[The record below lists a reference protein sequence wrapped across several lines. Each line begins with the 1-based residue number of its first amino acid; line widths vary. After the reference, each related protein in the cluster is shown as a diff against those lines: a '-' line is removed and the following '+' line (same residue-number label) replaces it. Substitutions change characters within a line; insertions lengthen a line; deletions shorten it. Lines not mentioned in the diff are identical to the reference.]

1 MKRMKAKVFIQD
13 PFNPVPLTEDS
24 EKYVN
29 VCNIVCV
36 LTSYN
41 YSEDIL
47 EFEEG
52 DVILPPDV
60 LQHIYQ
66 WSRHYCRGSWDSW
79 DDRNYRRWSTAWVDS
94 KQKKGRFES
103 GFFNYQAWQIWETMP
118 ANSFGDQWNS
128 VKVFWI
134 KGIKGTIGFIKGGAH
149 LRHFW
154 RIWFHSIVGCPW
166 RGREKYNGSWGKQ
179 MDTKRF
185 SFVLWKRR
193 FLTMFCHAG
202 PSSLVSKAW
211 SNL

>member
-1 MKRMKAKVFIQD
+1 MLFFPLMCLNIYTNEVVTIAEAAETVEMLQKLQAMKHSMSGFQA
-13 PFNPVPLTEDS
+13 
-24 EKYVN
+24 
-29 VCNIVCV
+29 
-36 LTSYN
+36 
-41 YSEDIL
+41 
-47 EFEEG
+47 
-52 DVILPPDV
+52 
-60 LQHIYQ
+60 
-66 WSRHYCRGSWDSW
+66 
-79 DDRNYRRWSTAWVDS
+79 
-94 KQKKGRFES
+94 KKGRFES

-118 ANSFGDQWNS
+118 ANSFGDQGNS

-179 MDTKRF
+179 MNTKRF